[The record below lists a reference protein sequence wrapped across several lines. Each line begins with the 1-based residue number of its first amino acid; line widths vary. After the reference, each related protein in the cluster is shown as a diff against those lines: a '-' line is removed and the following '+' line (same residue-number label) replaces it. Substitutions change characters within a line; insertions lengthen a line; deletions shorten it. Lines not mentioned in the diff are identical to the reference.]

1 MSRWKVPEHFK
12 VLIGG
17 NTYIDCPTI
26 IDYKGQS
33 LFELRRSDSDGF
45 LGINFDVYA
54 KDGSKLATIRNGQ
67 FVAETPAGYEIQGSG
82 DHYALLETATGRPVC
97 DIRLRLKARDD
108 AELDVSAQM
117 YMPDGKLIVFNPNET
132 NLGGIK
138 MSGNTFQ
145 ACGAAIRVG

>member
-12 VLIGG
+12 VLIEG

-33 LFELRRSDSDGF
+33 LFEILRSDSDGF

-67 FVAETPAGYEIQGSG
+67 FVGDSPAGYRIEGSQ
-82 DHYALLETATGRPVC
+82 DHYVLLETATGRRVC
-97 DIRLRLKARDD
+97 DIKLRMKARED

-117 YMPDGKLIVFNPNET
+117 YRPDGRLIVFNPNEM

-138 MSGNTFQ
+138 MSGNTFK
-145 ACGAAIRVG
+145 AGGAAIKIE

>member
-1 MSRWKVPEHFK
+1 MSRWNVPKHFK

-33 LFELRRSDSDGF
+33 LFELLRSDSDGL

-67 FVAETPAGYEIQGSG
+67 FVGSAPPGYQIQDSD
-82 DHYALLETATGRPVC
+82 DHYLLVETTYRAASLGDTVATEGP
-97 DIRLRLKARDD
+97 
-108 AELDVSAQM
+108 
-117 YMPDGKLIVFNPNET
+117 
-132 NLGGIK
+132 
-138 MSGNTFQ
+138 
-145 ACGAAIRVG
+145 